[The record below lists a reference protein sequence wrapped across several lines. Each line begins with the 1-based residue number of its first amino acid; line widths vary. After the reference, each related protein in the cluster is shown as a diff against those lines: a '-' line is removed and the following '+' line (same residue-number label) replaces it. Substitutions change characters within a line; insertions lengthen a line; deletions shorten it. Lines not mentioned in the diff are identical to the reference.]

1 MAIKSLGLNNLG
13 KSFGLLSEISNP
25 SFKFNCFALDK
36 LTEGAKM
43 HIAAGIDTFKIYI
56 APDKLAAKSIQEKL
70 SSWGIRVG
78 PLHAVE
84 QPPPIQLEVC
94 WKSTSRL

>member
-78 PLHAVE
+78 YLQERGDVLINKKNFA
-84 QPPPIQLEVC
+84 
-94 WKSTSRL
+94 SN

>member
-70 SSWGIRVG
+70 SSWGLQGRCKGHERDMVG
-78 PLHAVE
+78 ARDSGPDV
-84 QPPPIQLEVC
+84 
-94 WKSTSRL
+94 KN